1 MKVVIDT
8 NLLVASFFNK
18 NSSAHKILEKAGR
31 GEIEILWSSPIK
43 KEARLILGK
52 ISRSVNRPV
61 ENLSEEIFPKEQ
73 EVLNLPSVDV
83 IKEDPDDNK
92 FLACALKG
100 KADIIV
106 SNDQH
111 LLTVKKFK
119 GIPIL
124 TSKKALTKISNYEN

>member
-18 NSSAHKILEKAGR
+18 SSSAHKILEKAKR
-31 GEIEILWSSPIK
+31 GEVKVLWSSSIK
-43 KEARLILGK
+43 KEASLILGK

-61 ENLSEEIFPKEQ
+61 ESLSEEIFPEDQ
-73 EVLNLPSVDV
+73 EVLNPPRLNV

-100 KADIIV
+100 KADLII
-106 SNDQH
+106 SNDHH
-111 LLTVKKFK
+111 LLKLKKFK
-119 GIPIL
+119 GLPIL
-124 TSKKALTKISNYEN
+124 TSKQALTKISNHEN